1 MTDSVKICRTR
12 YKIIVNS
19 VIPSVDTTRTVVQFN
34 SSVTNYTDTFEK
46 ISLFSRFFERIR
58 VNSDGFVVE
67 WTDSLTLFFIKW
79 YTCG

>member
-1 MTDSVKICRTR
+1 MTDSVKICQTR

-46 ISLFSRFFERIR
+46 ISLFSRFFER
-58 VNSDGFVVE
+58 FVLTV
-67 WTDSLTLFFIKW
+67 TDS
-79 YTCG
+79 

>member
-1 MTDSVKICRTR
+1 MTDSVKICQTR

-46 ISLFSRFFERIR
+46 INFFSRLFER
-58 VNSDGFVVE
+58 FVLTV
-67 WTDSLTLFFIKW
+67 TDS
-79 YTCG
+79 